1 MNVNKSMNGVKP
13 NIKTLNAE
21 GIVAKRDDS
30 LMKVVRE
37 TKRGEVQAL
46 GGGRATNS
54 RIPASIECIKVSPFE
69 TLTFDLSRDAPIKI
83 QTRFSDST
91 HTITH
96 CRSSKCELG
105 TGMQPP
111 LPRFQTA

>member
-1 MNVNKSMNGVKP
+1 MNGVKP

-21 GIVAKRDDS
+21 GRAAKRDDS

-37 TKRGEVQAL
+37 TERGEVQAL

-54 RIPASIECIKVSPFE
+54 CIPARTECIKVSPFE
-69 TLTFDLSRDAPIKI
+69 TLTFDLSHDAPIKI

-91 HTITH
+91 HAITH

-105 TGMQPP
+105 TGMQAPP
-111 LPRFQTA
+111 P